1 MGISKN
7 MTYDGLNRTGG
18 NDYATRIDFAT
29 IGATKAVKHAP
40 VTAIVTAATY
50 TVLDTDRYLIFNA
63 AGTCTVT
70 LPAAA
75 SWPGRELF
83 MKTIA
88 VQTVV
93 SAASDVK
100 PSTAD
105 TAGTAILAATDGV
118 NCMMVSDGAHW
129 VIMQT
134 S

>member
-7 MTYDGLNRTGG
+7 MTYDGLKLEGS
-18 NDYATRIDFAT
+18 DLWSARIDNST
-29 IGATKAVKHAP
+29 IGARQAVKHAP

-50 TVLDTDRYLIFNA
+50 TVSNTDRYLIFNA